1 LTIDLIFINSNRAV
15 PVLELHMRPED
26 LKTIR
31 TPPLFAEMSE
41 AHFVSLMK
49 AALFQRFPA
58 EVTLIEEGQ
67 KPDFLHV
74 VVEGTVELFARH
86 RDRETTIEIISPVT
100 TFILAAVAQDDVY
113 LKSARTLSS
122 ARILLVPARAVRELI
137 ARDSAFARAMI
148 NELAFRYR
156 GIVRALKNEKL
167 RSGSERV
174 ANWIIRASKEQDDSQ
189 TVELSYDKRT
199 LASHL
204 GMTPESLS
212 RALAQLSSYGVRSR
226 GRHIEITDPAA
237 LASFAS
243 PDDLIDG

>member
-1 LTIDLIFINSNRAV
+1 
-15 PVLELHMRPED
+15 MRDED

-31 TPPLFAEMSE
+31 SLPLFAEMSE
-41 AHFVSLMK
+41 VHFASLMK

-58 EVTLIEEGQ
+58 EVTLIEEGH

-122 ARILLVPARAVRELI
+122 ARILLVPARAVREMI
-137 ARDSAFARAMI
+137 ARDSPFARAMI

-174 ANWIIRASKEQDDSQ
+174 ANWIIRASKEQDDNQ
-189 TVELSYDKRT
+189 TVELAYDKRT
-199 LASHL
+199 LASRL

-212 RALAQLSSYGVRSR
+212 RALAQLTSHGVRSR
-226 GRHIEITDPAA
+226 GRQIEITDREA
-237 LASFAS
+237 LAAFAA
-243 PDDLIDG
+243 PDHLIDG

>member
-1 LTIDLIFINSNRAV
+1 
-15 PVLELHMRPED
+15 MRDED

-31 TPPLFAEMSE
+31 SLPLFAEMSE
-41 AHFVSLMK
+41 AHFASLMR

-58 EVTLIEEGQ
+58 GVTLIEEGQ

-122 ARILLVPARAVRELI
+122 ARILLVPARAVREMI
-137 ARDSAFARAMI
+137 TRDSAFARAMI

-199 LASHL
+199 LASRL

-212 RALAQLSSYGVRSR
+212 RALAQLSSHGVQSR
-226 GRHIEITDPAA
+226 GRRIEITDPAA
-237 LASFAS
+237 LASFAA
-243 PDDLIDG
+243 PDHLIDG